1 MYNTS
6 VTLLSKSLT
15 SNSIGVQSETIT
27 QTEVPIMKIE
37 DIYANEF
44 YQANEQGFKPSL
56 RIRISSLNYSNEREL
71 IYKGTTYTI
80 IRTQEPVPD
89 ETILI
94 CQRKVKNV

>member
-6 VTLLSKSLT
+6 VTLLNRSLT
-15 SNSIGVQSETIT
+15 SNNIGVQSETTT

-56 RIRISSLNYSNEREL
+56 RIRISSLNYANQREL
-71 IYKGTTYTI
+71 IYKGITYTV
-80 IRTQEPVPD
+80 IRTQEPLPD

>member
-6 VTLLSKSLT
+6 VTLLDRSFT
-15 SNSIGVQSETIT
+15 SDSIGVQSGAIT

-56 RIRISSLNYSNEREL
+56 RIRISSLNYANQREL
-71 IYKGTTYTI
+71 IYKGTTYTV

>member
-15 SNSIGVQSETIT
+15 SNNIGVQSETIT

>member
-6 VTLLSKSLT
+6 VTLLNRSLT

>member
-80 IRTQEPVPD
+80 IRTQEPLPD

>member
-6 VTLLSKSLT
+6 VTLLGRSFT
-15 SNSIGVQSETIT
+15 SDSIGVQSGAIT

>member
-71 IYKGTTYTI
+71 IYKGITYTI
-80 IRTQEPVPD
+80 IRTQEPLPD

>member
-15 SNSIGVQSETIT
+15 SNNIGVQSETIT

-71 IYKGTTYTI
+71 IYKGITYTI
-80 IRTQEPVPD
+80 IRTQEPLPD

>member
-6 VTLLSKSLT
+6 VTLLSRSLT
-15 SNSIGVQSETIT
+15 SNNIGVQSETIT

-80 IRTQEPVPD
+80 IRTQEPLPD

>member
-6 VTLLSKSLT
+6 ITFLSKSLT

>member
-6 VTLLSKSLT
+6 ITFLNRSLT
-15 SNSIGVQSETIT
+15 SNNIGVQSETIT

-80 IRTQEPVPD
+80 IRTQEPLPD

>member
-15 SNSIGVQSETIT
+15 SNNIGVQSETIT

-80 IRTQEPVPD
+80 IRTQEPLPD

>member
-6 VTLLSKSLT
+6 VTLLSRSLT
-15 SNSIGVQSETIT
+15 SNNIGVQSETIT